1 MIVIDTKVPDTKTSE
16 AVTVTGAMNGA
27 GASRKQKSEIKGGG
41 PVSKSGTKT
50 NQKTKKRKA

>member
-1 MIVIDTKVPDTKTSE
+1 MIVVDTKVSGAKSSE
-16 AVTVTGAMNGA
+16 TVTVTGAMNGA

-50 NQKTKKRKA
+50 NQKTKKKKA